1 MATVA
6 RTTDRPDPHPDVIR
20 VCDRCFRPMR
30 ECTVDP
36 RITALICDHCGER
49 QWLVN
54 GDYASTEEALAC
66 ALASDYPGCLIVK
79 VRG

>member
-6 RTTDRPDPHPDVIR
+6 WTDPHPDVIR

-30 ECTVDP
+30 DFTVDS

-49 QWLVN
+49 QWLVD
-54 GDYASTEEALAC
+54 GEYASADEALTC
-66 ALASDYPGCLIVK
+66 ALASDRAGRLIV
-79 VRG
+79 RMSS